1 MYDRY
6 REYAEARGMTDY
18 AISKA
23 TGVSPQ
29 TISDW
34 KLGKHIMSLGNRYKI
49 AQFLGT
55 NPDFTQKIS

>member
-6 REYAEARGMTDY
+6 REYAEALGMTDY
-18 AISKA
+18 AVSKA
-23 TGVSPQ
+23 TGVKPQ

-34 KLGKHIMSLGNRYKI
+34 KLGKHQMCLRNRHKI

-55 NPDFTQKIS
+55 TNDFTKKIS